1 MEKQIN
7 ILELRQLLNLDENDN
22 SQKLRD
28 TAILGDKK
36 LFNELISK
44 TQINEQDNMIY
55 IRGLLNQFV
64 RLAEIHEIN
73 ITKKNLTQSIESL
86 NPRVFWKDKPIILGQ
101 ANKWKI
107 SKIKTT
113 IDELT
118 NAEILIKTSTDI
130 RGSEITKKLLI
141 DICNKAS
148 NVA

>member
-7 ILELRQLLNLDENDN
+7 ILELKQLLNLDENDN
-22 SQKLRD
+22 SQRLRD

-73 ITKKNLTQSIESL
+73 ITKKKSYSIY
-86 NPRVFWKDKPIILGQ
+86 RKP
-101 ANKWKI
+101 
-107 SKIKTT
+107 
-113 IDELT
+113 
-118 NAEILIKTSTDI
+118 
-130 RGSEITKKLLI
+130 
-141 DICNKAS
+141 
-148 NVA
+148 